1 MINSS
6 KNNKNWQ
13 NYQYQQNK
21 SYNINN
27 IPIINCMIIKLTI
40 ITMIT
45 YTKNI
50 KLNYLILLENKIN
63 QTQIIPDHYSEQ
75 F

>member
-1 MINSS
+1 
-6 KNNKNWQ
+6 
-13 NYQYQQNK
+13 
-21 SYNINN
+21 
-27 IPIINCMIIKLTI
+27 MIIKLTI
-40 ITMIT
+40 ISMIT

-50 KLNYLILLENKIN
+50 KLKYLILLENKIN